1 MTTAIITTACIITV
15 VAVATTVA
23 TIILHEELPEN
34 KVPQW
39 MNTYFD
45 AMDNFFEKF

>member
-1 MTTAIITTACIITV
+1 MLDTIIVAISIIAM
-15 VAVATTVA
+15 VAVATTVV
-23 TIILHEELPEN
+23 TIIVHEEMPRE